1 MTLLSALPERPRRIC
16 PDRAV
21 QVALTNN
28 RHNPIT
34 FRCVRGRTEE
44 EERKEKK
51 GGKEEGGRK
60 EKKEAKKKVIE
71 GV

>member
-1 MTLLSALPERPRRIC
+1 MPERPRSIC

-21 QVALTNN
+21 QVALTND
-28 RHNPIT
+28 RQNPIT

-44 EERKEKK
+44 GERKEKK
-51 GGKEEGGRK
+51 GGKEEGERK
-60 EKKEAKKKVIE
+60 EKKEAEKKVIE